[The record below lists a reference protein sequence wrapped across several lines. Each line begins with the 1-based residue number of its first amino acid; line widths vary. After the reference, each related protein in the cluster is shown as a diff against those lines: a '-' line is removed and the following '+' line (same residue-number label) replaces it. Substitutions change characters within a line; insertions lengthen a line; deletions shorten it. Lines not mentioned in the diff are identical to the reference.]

1 MSGMS
6 SEKNLIIEENTPS
19 FLETT
24 QKSKKVTSGRVD
36 INTLLN
42 RARKER
48 KKEFKKSFVFFGLFV
63 FLILVVGILLSL

>member
-1 MSGMS
+1 MS
-6 SEKNLIIEENTPS
+6 SEKNLIIEANTPS

-36 INTLLN
+36 INNLLN

-48 KKEFKKSFVFFGLFV
+48 KKQFKKSFFFFGVFV
-63 FLILVVGILLSL
+63 LLILVVGIILSL